1 MNIEKLDSLTE
12 KLMVKGD
19 VSGNE
24 ALFVRMMMYMYH
36 YAEYVDLKFRKN
48 DEILYYVA
56 SQMYKN
62 LFLSLDDWYRAV
74 YKALKLSLIHI

>member
-24 ALFVRMMMYMYH
+24 ALFVR
-36 YAEYVDLKFRKN
+36 
-48 DEILYYVA
+48 IL
-56 SQMYKN
+56 
-62 LFLSLDDWYRAV
+62 
-74 YKALKLSLIHI
+74 